1 MTRVGTE
8 VVNPVTDDYLEHD
21 RAVWEGIF
29 KQIPAEWYEA
39 PPSDAMLQC
48 RDFFAANP
56 VRRILDLGCGFGRWS
71 MMLAGGLDV
80 VGVDYAP
87 RGVRAA
93 SRWAKKKG
101 ARAQFVAASALALPF
116 QPMVFDGVLA
126 ALLLDNVSRED
137 LGKVIRGVN
146 RAVRAGSPGFF
157 VFNPYLTEQDAA
169 RIAEDNPTKNCMYVA
184 YRDEELP
191 DCLEGWAV
199 RRVAASKE
207 GFRIVE
213 ASFAPP
219 KA

>member
-1 MTRVGTE
+1 MK
-8 VVNPVTDDYLEHD
+8 DDYLEYD
-21 RAVWEGIF
+21 RGVWERIF
-29 KQIPAEWYEA
+29 QKIPSDWYEA
-39 PPSDAMLQC
+39 PPSDAMVQC
-48 RDFFAANP
+48 RDFFTANP
-56 VRRILDLGCGFGRWS
+56 VRRLLDLGCGFGRWS

-87 RGVRAA
+87 GGVRAA
-93 SRWAKKKG
+93 SQWAKRKG

-116 QPMVFDGVLA
+116 RPTVFDGILV

-137 LGKVIRGVN
+137 LGKVIRSVN
-146 RAVRAGSPGFF
+146 RVVRAGSQGFF

-169 RIAEDNPTKNCMYVA
+169 RVAEDNPTKNCMHVA

-191 DCLEGWAV
+191 ECLEGWTV
-199 RRVAASKE
+199 RRVATSEE